1 MKNIPLKKRATFSFA
16 LLALI
21 LSLSC
26 KFITADNGAI
36 ATATPIFLAATAAA
50 LENTPTAFP
59 ASLNSTGPYV
69 LFSSAA
75 GIWITNPDGS
85 YPTKI
90 SDLNLDRQDLHRAIS
105 PNGDRLALV
114 VRNDQGLDLM
124 EVGIPAGDTKLI
136 AHLLSVTR
144 EELINDPLNTKAF
157 ASYAISDYYDN
168 VAWQP
173 GAGQLLAFLGAIN
186 APTSDLYAYDTQTEK
201 ITQLTNGPSH
211 AIDPNWSPDGKYIL
225 HYGVSWVPPFGGAI
239 GGANQLDGAWAVQ
252 VSDGKVISLP
262 KPKSI
267 TDHFVGWRDDS
278 HYITYDSDDECFS
291 QNLRSVDVVSG
302 EITAIMDLSFYYQ
315 IVQSP
320 ENNALLFAGADG
332 CATSPGEGIFLLSA
346 DQTTPTRLDDKKAYE
361 VNWLSESGVFQAYP
375 EALFSSDGSTRYD
388 PPVYESSYHPAI
400 SKNGYQAWEV
410 IENRQGRVMLKIPG
424 GEWQTILAVLNGS
437 VDKLIWD
444 PISGDTLLIAL
455 DEGSL
460 YSASSP
466 DFTPRLIGNLGGGT
480 SQAIWTP

>member
-1 MKNIPLKKRATFSFA
+1 
-16 LLALI
+16 
-21 LSLSC
+21 
-26 KFITADNGAI
+26 
-36 ATATPIFLAATAAA
+36 
-50 LENTPTAFP
+50 
-59 ASLNSTGPYV
+59 LNSTGPYV

-90 SDLNLDRQDLHRAIS
+90 SDQNLDRQDLRRAIS

-114 VRNDQGLDLM
+114 VRNDQGLDLI
-124 EVGIPAGDTKLI
+124 EVGIPAGETKLI
-136 AHLLSVTR
+136 AHLLSVTP
-144 EELINDPLNTKAF
+144 EELMNDPLNTKAF
-157 ASYAISDYYDN
+157 ASYAISDFYDN

-173 GAGQLLAFLGAIN
+173 GAGQMLAFVGAIN
-186 APTSDLYAYDTQTEK
+186 APTSDLYAYDTQTEN

-267 TDHFVGWRDDS
+267 TDNFVGWQDDS

-291 QNLRSVDVVSG
+291 QNLRSVDVVNG
-302 EITAIMDLSFYYQ
+302 EITEIMDLSFYYQ

-320 ENNALLFAGADG
+320 ENKALLFAGADG
-332 CATSPGEGIFLLSA
+332 CATSAGEGIFLLPA

-375 EALFSSDGSTRYD
+375 EALFSSDGSIRYD

-424 GEWQTILAVLNGS
+424 GEWQTILPVLNGF

-460 YSASSP
+460 YSVSFP